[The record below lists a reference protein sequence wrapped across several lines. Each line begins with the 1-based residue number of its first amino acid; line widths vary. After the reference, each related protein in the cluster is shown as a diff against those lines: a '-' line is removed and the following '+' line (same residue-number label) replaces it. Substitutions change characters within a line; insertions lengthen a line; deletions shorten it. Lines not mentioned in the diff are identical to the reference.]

1 MIRAI
6 VTDIEG
12 TTSDIRFVH
21 NVLFPY
27 ARERLAGF
35 VTAQQ
40 HAEPVKTILD
50 NLRRETDAPAASTAD
65 LITTLFAFMDEDRK
79 STALK
84 ALQGIIWRDGYLNGD
99 FTGHL
104 YPDVLPAL
112 EKWKA
117 QGIDLYVYSS
127 GSVAAQKLL
136 FGYSDEGDITHLFTG
151 YFDTLVGAKREVQS
165 YRNIA
170 EHLGH
175 ALAPSCSCRISIRN
189 LMPPRPR
196 VCALCSW
203 FAATATRRAITLR
216 FSVLTTFIR
225 SRSQHERINS
235 FSVTDPQTPVWHSTD
250 ASAIQAQ
257 LNAKGVRFERWQ
269 ADRDLGAN
277 PSPETVIAAYQH
289 AIDKLVAE
297 KGYQSWDVISL
308 RADNPQK
315 EALREKFLNEHTH
328 GEDEVRFFVEGAGLF
343 CLHIGDEVFQVLC
356 EKNDLISVPAHTPH
370 WFDMGSEPNFTAIR
384 IFDNPEGWI
393 AQFTGDDIASA
404 YPRLA

>member
-1 MIRAI
+1 MSA
-6 VTDIEG
+6 
-12 TTSDIRFVH
+12 
-21 NVLFPY
+21 L
-27 ARERLAGF
+27 
-35 VTAQQ
+35 
-40 HAEPVKTILD
+40 
-50 NLRRETDAPAASTAD
+50 
-65 LITTLFAFMDEDRK
+65 TL
-79 STALK
+79 
-84 ALQGIIWRDGYLNGD
+84 
-99 FTGHL
+99 
-104 YPDVLPAL
+104 
-112 EKWKA
+112 
-117 QGIDLYVYSS
+117 
-127 GSVAAQKLL
+127 
-136 FGYSDEGDITHLFTG
+136 
-151 YFDTLVGAKREVQS
+151 
-165 YRNIA
+165 
-170 EHLGH
+170 
-175 ALAPSCSCRISIRN
+175 
-189 LMPPRPR
+189 
-196 VCALCSW
+196 
-203 FAATATRRAITLR
+203 
-216 FSVLTTFIR
+216 
-225 SRSQHERINS
+225 

-250 ASAIQAQ
+250 AKAIQDQ

-393 AQFTGDDIASA
+393 AQFTGDDIASVCA
-404 YPRLA
+404 VHHPVQGDAGFAFAIDQHPVQRRAAAIFWQQRTVQVERPFRRQIEDLIAQQVAIVEGEQHVRLHLADTLNPQRMVHVFRRPHRNALLGGKARHGAKEMVFARVIRVGENSSDIIPGVQQSLDTGAAHIVISEDYGFHERSSSLDAVSGWRTTR